1 MINKFKHNAAMC
13 FLWFSAILF
22 CLPLFGQNLNPGLSD
37 NDKLSLVTR
46 LVSRIIAKNH
56 YRQHPLD
63 KKISSQIF
71 DDFFKRLDENKTFF
85 TSEDIES
92 FEPYRLL
99 LADMIEQGN
108 FEFPLKVYELFL
120 GRFREYR
127 DYSEKMLGEDF
138 DFSKD
143 EEFII
148 DRRKM
153 PRAKDMAEL
162 REEWRKKLKNEV
174 LTFRLMERA
183 QQEVH
188 AENLKKDENAIA
200 LPVKSP
206 EDKIKR
212 RLRDIYNVLSQR
224 NRFDILAEFLSCVSQ
239 TYGPHSSYFSPRE
252 EEDFNINMSL
262 SLEGIGATLSSEDG
276 YTKVVQLVPGGPAA
290 KDGRLQA
297 GDKIIAV
304 AQEGEAPVDIID
316 MSVSNV
322 VKLIRGKEGTKVV
335 LSVLTKKG
343 AGVPESIEITR
354 AKVELKE
361 SEAAGVV
368 KMIKTPDGKEFKAGI
383 ITLPRFYIDF
393 KAAAQG
399 DPNYKSSTRDI
410 KKILEKFAI
419 AKVDGVIMD
428 LRFNGGGSLAEAI
441 TLTGLFIKDGPIVQV
456 RAYNR
461 NVVVKNDP
469 DSAIDYAGPLVV
481 LTNKMTSSA
490 AEIFAGAIKDYK
502 RGILVGDTRTY
513 GKGTVLEVVE
523 LSNLLRYVNQEFPAG
538 SLKFESAVFYR
549 INGSSTQE
557 LGITPDLV
565 LPSMTEHMEIGEMY
579 SDNHLPWDSINNV
592 NHDIYDENLDK
603 YIEDLKKASSSRIGE
618 STDFRRIQENIEL
631 YQKYKDRKSVSL
643 NEKVRWAEY
652 KQEKKAADAQEKVYG
667 EMNETNSEEDK
678 KDTNATDPVI
688 KEAVFVLNDYIEIK
702 KSQK

>member
-1 MINKFKHNAAMC
+1 
-13 FLWFSAILF
+13 
-22 CLPLFGQNLNPGLSD
+22 
-37 NDKLSLVTR
+37 
-46 LVSRIIAKNH
+46 
-56 YRQHPLD
+56 
-63 KKISSQIF
+63 
-71 DDFFKRLDENKTFF
+71 
-85 TSEDIES
+85 
-92 FEPYRLL
+92 
-99 LADMIEQGN
+99 
-108 FEFPLKVYELFL
+108 
-120 GRFREYR
+120 
-127 DYSEKMLGEDF
+127 
-138 DFSKD
+138 
-143 EEFII
+143 
-148 DRRKM
+148 
-153 PRAKDMAEL
+153 
-162 REEWRKKLKNEV
+162 
-174 LTFRLMERA
+174 
-183 QQEVH
+183 
-188 AENLKKDENAIA
+188 
-200 LPVKSP
+200 
-206 EDKIKR
+206 
-212 RLRDIYNVLSQR
+212 
-224 NRFDILAEFLSCVSQ
+224 
-239 TYGPHSSYFSPRE
+239 
-252 EEDFNINMSL
+252 MSL

-322 VKLIRGKEGTKVV
+322 VKLIRGKEGITFNTEYASEGTKVV

-667 EMNETNSEEDK
+667 EMSETNSEEDK
-678 KDTNATDPVI
+678 KDINATDPVI